1 MYQRHT
7 APTQAFSLG
16 ISVERCGNR
25 GAQGRCLCGGTRRGR
40 GLGYV
45 LLYVE
50 RRKMGDPITDLKFFL
65 SLAMIDIRLDA
76 DFRWRVSGAEAAS
89 TSDEA
94 AK

>member
-1 MYQRHT
+1 MYQKHT
-7 APTQAFSLG
+7 ARTQAYSLE
-16 ISVERCGNR
+16 ISVGRFGSR
-25 GAQGRCLCGGTRRGR
+25 GPQGRCLCGGTRSAR
-40 GLGYV
+40 GLGYD

-89 TSDEA
+89 TADEA